1 MGYCPWVAKSGT
13 RLSSSNC
20 ATKQQQYSGEYSIY
34 IIFIHLSID
43 RPFGYIHVLALVTNA
58 AVNLGVHV
66 SFQVVFLFSSD
77 K

>member
-1 MGYCPWVAKSGT
+1 MGYSPWVAKSGT
-13 RLSSSNC
+13 LLSSSNC
-20 ATKQQQYSGEYSIY
+20 ATKQQYSGEYSIY

-43 RPFGYIHVLALVTNA
+43 RPFGYIHILALVTNA